1 VRSISVLNFKGG
13 VGKSTLATNLG
24 HALAL
29 RGVPVL
35 IIDCDLQANAST
47 LLPEPTT
54 PTLTD
59 VLMGRAVLPDA
70 IRPARENLWI
80 VPADK
85 NLDQAAK
92 HVASEGMRGYYR
104 LRKGLEGARD
114 FDVILFDHS
123 PSYSAVTEAALLAST
138 EMLVPCELAAF
149 AIEGLL
155 QMFEKLEETLVAHTL
170 TLSGI
175 VPFKLDRRIKMHLS
189 YLDDL
194 KETFG
199 EKVLPAIRTDS
210 VVGRAQSLHR
220 TVFEYDDASKAAEDF
235 RLVATAVVGERVGA
249 AV

>member
-59 VLMGRAVLPDA
+59 VLMGRAALPEA
-70 IRPARENLWI
+70 IRQAREDLWI

-104 LRKGLEGARD
+104 LRKGLE
-114 FDVILFDHS
+114 
-123 PSYSAVTEAALLAST
+123 
-138 EMLVPCELAAF
+138 
-149 AIEGLL
+149 
-155 QMFEKLEETLVAHTL
+155 
-170 TLSGI
+170 
-175 VPFKLDRRIKMHLS
+175 
-189 YLDDL
+189 
-194 KETFG
+194 
-199 EKVLPAIRTDS
+199 
-210 VVGRAQSLHR
+210 
-220 TVFEYDDASKAAEDF
+220 
-235 RLVATAVVGERVGA
+235 
-249 AV
+249 

>member
-1 VRSISVLNFKGG
+1 MRSISVLNFKGG

-59 VLMGRAVLPDA
+59 VLMGRAALPEA
-70 IRPARENLWI
+70 IRQAREDLWI

-92 HVASEGMRGYYR
+92 HVSSEGMRGYYR
-104 LRKGLEGARD
+104 LRKGIERAHD

-155 QMFEKLEETLVAHTL
+155 QMFEKLEDTLVEHTL

-189 YLDDL
+189 YLNDL

-199 EKVLPAIRTDS
+199 EKILPAIRTDS
-210 VVGRAQSLHR
+210 VVGRAQSRHQ
-220 TVFEYDDASKAAEDF
+220 TVFEYDDTSKAAEDF
-235 RLVATAVVGERVGA
+235 RLLADAVTGERVGA